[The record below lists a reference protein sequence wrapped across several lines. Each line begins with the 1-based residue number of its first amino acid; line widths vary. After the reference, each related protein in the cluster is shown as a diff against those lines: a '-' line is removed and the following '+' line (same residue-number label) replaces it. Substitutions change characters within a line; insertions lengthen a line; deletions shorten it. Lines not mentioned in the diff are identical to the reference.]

1 MLSMASVKTAS
12 GAANYF
18 GKDNYYTAEE
28 AEGESL
34 WGGKGAEMLGLVAG
48 EEAEPA
54 ERDGAAA
61 EPEVA
66 GDQEAATAEQA
77 GPSPGENGGPGA
89 AGDKPEARTEAGTEQ
104 VQGGPAREDVDG
116 MEVGEVDLSQVDFSD
131 FPAEP
136 ESEPGK
142 NAADG
147 RKLFDNPSGKVDV
160 ATFEAILKGQ
170 LPDGTQVGNP
180 DNRRI
185 GMDLTFSLPKSAS
198 VLALVSGDRRIL
210 EAHAQA
216 VKGAMS
222 YVERN
227 FAEAR
232 IKQDGKDLPIRT
244 GNLVYASFAHD
255 TSRALDPQAHIHVVI
270 ANMTRLPNGEWRSLH
285 NQEIWR
291 NNTVIGS
298 VYHALMRDALEKLG
312 YETELVGKHGAYE
325 IKGVPEAVV
334 KEFSQ
339 RREAILQKGSSL
351 NIATPQGL
359 REVTKNTR
367 DPKLNVDDRGLL
379 AASWR
384 DRAAG
389 LGFDGK
395 QLIEASRERSE
406 TRPGWLERSSHAVA
420 ETVRE
425 TLEQLRDIGRPIDP
439 LMDRGG
445 SDGPRSPEAARA
457 TLAVASAVRILAQR
471 EAAFEPQQIVKT
483 ALDLGLKGVTAADA
497 EQRITELV
505 KGGQLIPG
513 VSGRIDNAVVMM
525 TTPAELARE
534 TKILNAI
541 ERGKGAVQPLVASD
555 RAVQVLTAAAG
566 ERELNAGQMTA
577 AVGIVSSSDRIVA
590 VQGVAGAGK
599 STMLSAVAKVLEGEN
614 RPALALAFQNKMV
627 ADLAEST
634 GLKAQ
639 TIAGFVLE
647 HEHVLSKGSGTR
659 FEESRKALAGG
670 YLLVDETSMVSN
682 EQMLDVARIA
692 EKIGVEKLV
701 LVGDRQQLQA
711 IDAGKS
717 FSLVQAGG
725 ISTSRMEEN
734 LRQRTE
740 ELRTV
745 AALTN
750 AGRSTEALAALGPNV
765 IESEDRIGDAS
776 EKWLALPQEERERT
790 SLFTSGRQARFEL
803 NEAVQLGL
811 KQEGTLKGDGREL
824 KVLEPVNF
832 TREELR
838 YSESYKPGLMLDV
851 RVRNNDLGLRPGQY
865 KVERVFR
872 NGKVELK
879 DARGGR
885 HRLDPQKIRID
896 QKREQMGLAAEKTIR
911 LHGGDRIR
919 WTDNDKKR
927 GLLNSSISRVVSV
940 DKVGITVE
948 KADGS
953 QVRLDAGDPMLK
965 RIDLAYTLN
974 MHMAQGVTVDRGIV
988 VMASTERQ
996 LANQRLFNVAV
1007 TRVRDELS
1015 VITDDK
1021 QRLGQQLDRNPGDKT
1036 SALETMGK
1044 LQIDLS
1050 ASRPA
1055 GSSSAPRP
1063 EKQFDPGKMP
1073 DSIPAEIRALTI
1085 DLPDTKGPAAPPKAG
1100 SKVDP
1105 LDLKYPGLVKPDAGK
1120 PEKAAPKQL
1129 NLPLPEKSK
1138 GLEL

>member
-12 GAANYF
+12 GAASYF

-34 WGGKGAEMLGLVAG
+34 WGGKGAEMLGLTGEPGTEHAPAEQEGAAEAG
-48 EEAEPA
+48 ATPTPTDQKAQDEPAREA
-54 ERDGAAA
+54 ERDGPASEGEAPNGQKADAPDA
-61 EPEVA
+61 EKERAPE
-66 GDQEAATAEQA
+66 G
-77 GPSPGENGGPGA
+77 
-89 AGDKPEARTEAGTEQ
+89 
-104 VQGGPAREDVDG
+104 VDG
-116 MEVGEVDLSQVDFSD
+116 MEMGEVDLSQVDVSD
-131 FPAEP
+131 FP
-136 ESEPGK
+136 SETETAGPGTASDK
-142 NAADG
+142 G
-147 RKLFDNPSGKVDV
+147 KLFSNPSGKVEV

-180 DNRRI
+180 DTRRI

-198 VLALVSGDRRIL
+198 VLALVSGDKRIL
-210 EAHAQA
+210 EAHREA
-216 VKGAMS
+216 VKGAMG
-222 YVERN
+222 YVERT

-232 IKQDGKDLPIRT
+232 IKHNGKDMPIRT
-244 GNLVYASFAHD
+244 GNLVYATFAHD

-270 ANMTRLPNGEWRSLH
+270 ANMTRLPTGEWRALH

-325 IKGVPEAVV
+325 IKGVPEAVL
-334 KEFSQ
+334 KEFSK
-339 RREAILQKGSSL
+339 RREDILSKGASL

-367 DPKLNVDDRGLL
+367 DPKLNVDDRGML
-379 AASWR
+379 ATSWKN
-384 DRAAG
+384 RAAA
-389 LGFDGK
+389 LGFDGRK
-395 QLIEASRERSE
+395 LIDAARERVE
-406 TRPGWLERSSHAVA
+406 TRPSWLERGQIAVA
-420 ETVRE
+420 QAIRE
-425 TLEQLRDIGRPIDP
+425 TIEELRNIGRPIDP
-439 LMDRGG
+439 LMDGG
-445 SDGPRSPEAARA
+445 SSGETRTPATAR
-457 TLAVASAVRILAQR
+457 TRLAVASAVRILAQR

-483 ALDLGLKGVTAADA
+483 ALDLGLKGVTASGA

-505 KGGQLIPG
+505 KAGQLIPG
-513 VSGRIDNAVVMM
+513 ESGRVDNAVVMM

-534 TKILNAI
+534 TTILAAI
-541 ERGKGAVQPLVASD
+541 ERGKGAVRALVPGD
-555 RAVQVLTAAAG
+555 RAVELLTAAAG
-566 ERELNAGQMTA
+566 DRPLNAGQMTA
-577 AVGIVSSSDRIVA
+577 AVGIVSSTDRIVA

-599 STMLSAVAKVLEGEN
+599 STMLSAVAKVLEAER

-639 TIAGFVLE
+639 TIASFVLE
-647 HEHVLSKGSGTR
+647 HEHMLSHPSGAKARQTR
-659 FEESRKALAGG
+659 AALAGG
-670 YLLVDETSMVSN
+670 NLLVDESSMVSN
-682 EQMLDVARIA
+682 EQTLDVMRIA
-692 EKIGVEKLV
+692 EAAGVEKLV

-725 ISTSRMEEN
+725 IATARMDEN

-750 AGRSTEALAALGPNV
+750 AGRASEALAALGKNV
-765 IESEDRIGDAS
+765 VESQDRIKNAS
-776 EKWLALPQEERERT
+776 EMWLALPAEERDRT
-790 SLFTSGRQARFEL
+790 SLFTSGRQTRFEL
-803 NEAVQLGL
+803 NEAVQRGL
-811 KQEGTLKGDGREL
+811 KREGTLQGDGIEL
-824 KVLEPVNF
+824 KVLEQVNY

-838 YSESYKPGLMLDV
+838 YADSYKPGLTLDV
-851 RVRNNDLGLRPGQY
+851 RVRGNELGLRPGQY
-865 KVERVFR
+865 KVDRVFQ

-879 DARGGR
+879 DAGGKR
-885 HRLDPQKIRID
+885 HRIDPQKIQPD
-896 QKREQMGLAAEKTIR
+896 QKREKMGLAAEKSIR
-911 LHGGDRIR
+911 VYEGDRIR

-927 GLLNSSISRVVSV
+927 GLLNSTISRVVSV
-940 DKVGITVE
+940 EKGGITVE

-988 VMASTERQ
+988 VMGSTERQ

-1007 TRVRDELS
+1007 TRVRDLIT
-1015 VITDDK
+1015 VITDNAQK
-1021 QRLGQQLDRNPGDKT
+1021 LGAQLDRNPGDKT
-1036 SALETMGK
+1036 SSLESTGK

-1050 ASRPA
+1050 ASLPA
-1055 GSSSAPRP
+1055 GSSSARAPG
-1063 EKQFDPGKMP
+1063 KQFDPGSVP
-1073 DSIPAEIRALTI
+1073 DEIRALSADI
-1085 DLPDTKGPAAPPKAG
+1085 PAKVSPMRGEGQLA
-1100 SKVDP
+1100 KVDP
-1105 LDLKYPGLVKPDAGK
+1105 LDLKYPGLVEPGTEKP
-1120 PEKAAPKQL
+1120 PSAAPKQL
-1129 NLPLPEKSK
+1129 NLPLPDKSL